1 MSIRVDLHVHSKVT
15 VRSSFEI
22 EAFEATVRRARRLGL
37 SGFALTEHVHHPDF
51 WANLH
56 VLRERY
62 EYGDGRFAI
71 SPGFGVLTGMELT
84 VAEKADVVLIGDI
97 GQMLHFDRSLAP
109 SPSLGYNPP
118 FRDIFT
124 PARQAGLV
132 MIGAHPTKV
141 SRGLLKRLRKHLA
154 RLDALEVNGNQA
166 SRRDVEPDTRKLARA
181 LDLPVVG
188 GSDAHVWSQVGVVT
202 TVLDLPELTQEGLRR
217 CIADRSTE
225 VRQVKNLRS
234 IVRVSRAHRRI
245 LQRGG
250 RPARRAGR

>member
-15 VRSSFEI
+15 IRTPFEI
-22 EAFEATVRRARRLGL
+22 EAFEATVRRALRLGL

-62 EYGDGRFAI
+62 EYVDGRFAI

-84 VAEKADVVLIGDI
+84 VAEKTDVVLIGDI
-97 GQMLHFDRSLAP
+97 AQMLHFDRSLTP

-118 FRDIFT
+118 FREIFR
-124 PARQAGLV
+124 PAREAGLV

-141 SRGLLKRLRKHLA
+141 SRSLLKGLKKHLA

-166 SRRDVEPDTRKLARA
+166 SRKDVQPEIRSLARA

-217 CIADRSTE
+217 CIADRSTD

-234 IVRVSRAHRRI
+234 IVRVSRAHKRI
-245 LQRGG
+245 LL
-250 RPARRAGR
+250 RAGR

>member
-15 VRSSFEI
+15 MRTSFEI
-22 EAFEATVRRARRLGL
+22 EAFEATVRRALRIGL

-62 EYGDGRFAI
+62 EYGDGCFKVF
-71 SPGFGVLTGMELT
+71 PGFGVLTGMELT
-84 VAEKADVVLIGDI
+84 VAEKTDVVLIGDI
-97 GQMLHFDRSLAP
+97 GQLLLFDRSLTQ

-118 FRDIFT
+118 FEDIFR
-124 PARQAGLV
+124 PAREAGLV

-141 SRGLLKRLRKHLA
+141 SRGLLKRLKKHLA

-166 SRRDVEPDTRKLARA
+166 SRKDVQPEIRKLARA
-181 LDLPVVG
+181 LDLSVVG

-202 TVLDLPELTQEGLRR
+202 TVLNLPELTQEGLRR
-217 CIADRSTE
+217 CIADRSTD
-225 VRQVKNLRS
+225 VRQAENLRS
-234 IVRVSRAHRRI
+234 IVRVSRAHKRI
-245 LQRGG
+245 LLREG
-250 RPARRAGR
+250 RSARRAGR